1 MKKNFYTLIFL
12 GLFATGIAQTGNVG
26 INTATPTATLD
37 VNGNAK
43 IRTTP
48 NSTTLVG
55 HQVLGIDT
63 TTKEV
68 KMLDPSLFTTS
79 TSGTVN
85 TTISK
90 ATVVGTGA
98 LLGLTGSNGYEKIN
112 FGPATLGTNFDT
124 TTDTYT
130 VPTSGV
136 YAIKFNY
143 RYGDGVNLNVSLLN
157 FNGGTP
163 KIGIFRNGVVMDEG
177 FFGGASISLLA
188 PLVAISVIVSDTYV
202 DSVYQLTAGDVI
214 DFRYNQ
220 AGLNVALLSS
230 NVTAKM
236 VVYKISD

>member
-26 INTATPTATLD
+26 INTTTPTATLD

-43 IRTTP
+43 IRTTT
-48 NSTTLVG
+48 NSATLTG

-68 KMLDPSLFTTS
+68 KTLDTSLFS
-79 TSGTVN
+79 TNTN
-85 TTISK
+85 TTIAK
-90 ATVVGTGA
+90 ATVVGNGA
-98 LLGLTGSNGYEKIN
+98 LLGLSGNSGYEKIN
-112 FGPATLGTNFDT
+112 FGPSTLGTGFDT

-130 VPTSGV
+130 VPSTGV
-136 YAIKFNY
+136 YAVKFNY
-143 RYGDGVNLNVSLLN
+143 RYGDGVNLNISLLN
-157 FNGGTP
+157 FGGGTP

-188 PLVAISVIVSDTYV
+188 PLVALSVIISDTYI
-202 DSVYQLTAGDVI
+202 DSVYQLTAGDTI

-220 AGLNVALLSS
+220 TGLNVALLSS

>member
-12 GLFATGIAQTGNVG
+12 GLFGTGFAQTGNVG
-26 INTATPTATLD
+26 INTATPSATLD

-48 NSTTLVG
+48 NSTTLTG

-68 KMLDPSLFTTS
+68 KTLDPSLFITP
-79 TSGTVN
+79 TSGTN
-85 TTISK
+85 TTVAK

-98 LLGLTGSNGYEKIN
+98 VLGLSGNNGYEKIN
-112 FGPATLGTNFDT
+112 FGPAALGTGFNT

-130 VPTSGV
+130 VPSTGL
-136 YAIKFNY
+136 YAVKFNY

-157 FNGGTP
+157 FGGGTP

-188 PLVAISVIVSDTYV
+188 PLASLSVIISDTYI
-202 DSVYQLTAGDVI
+202 DSVYQLTAGDI
-214 DFRYNQ
+214 LDFRYNQ
-220 AGLNVALLSS
+220 TGLNVALLSS

>member
-26 INTATPTATLD
+26 INTATPSATLD

-48 NSTTLVG
+48 NSTTLTG

-68 KMLDPSLFTTS
+68 KTLDPSLFITG
-79 TSGTVN
+79 TSGTN
-85 TTISK
+85 STIAK
-90 ATVVGTGA
+90 ATVVGNGA
-98 LLGLTGSNGYEKIN
+98 LLGLSGSNGYEKIN

-124 TTDTYT
+124 TTDSYT
-130 VPTSGV
+130 VPTTGV
-136 YAIKFNY
+136 YAVKFNY

-188 PLVAISVIVSDTYV
+188 PLVAITVIISDTYV
-202 DSVYQLTAGDVI
+202 DSVYQLNAGDVI

>member
-12 GLFATGIAQTGNVG
+12 GLFATGFAQTGNVG
-26 INTATPTATLD
+26 INTTTPTATLD

-43 IRTTP
+43 IRTTS
-48 NSTTLVG
+48 NSSTLTG

-68 KMLDPSLFTTS
+68 KTLDTSLFS
-79 TSGTVN
+79 TNTN
-85 TTISK
+85 TTIAK

-98 LLGLTGSNGYEKIN
+98 VLGLSGNSGYEKIN
-112 FGPATLGTNFDT
+112 FGPAALGTGFDT

-130 VPTSGV
+130 VPSTGV
-136 YAIKFNY
+136 YAVKFNY

-157 FNGGTP
+157 FGGGTP

-188 PLVAISVIVSDTYV
+188 PLVALSVIISDTYI

-220 AGLNVALLSS
+220 TGLNVALLSS